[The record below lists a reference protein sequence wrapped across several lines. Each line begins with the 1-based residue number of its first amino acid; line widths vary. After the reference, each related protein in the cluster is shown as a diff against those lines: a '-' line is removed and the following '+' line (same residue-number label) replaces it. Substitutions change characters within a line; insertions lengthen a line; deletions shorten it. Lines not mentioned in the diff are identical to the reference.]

1 MLALPKD
8 KDMSSIGLPGIVQA
22 LRATRHLLEMYR
34 RQRGDEKTRRK
45 LQRLDKRLLAVA
57 SQLQKIHTD

>member
-1 MLALPKD
+1 
-8 KDMSSIGLPGIVQA
+8 
-22 LRATRHLLEMYR
+22 LEMYR